1 MININF
7 KPEDRE
13 ALNYERYHHPHPK
26 VQQRM
31 HALYLKSLGFSHLV
45 IMAVCNISSRS
56 TLSAWFHL
64 YLNGGIDALKHFN
77 YKGQQSDLNDHTD
90 TLKEYFKNNPPR
102 SINEA
107 ISVIAEL
114 TGIKRSPTQVR
125 EFLKKLGFKRLKVG
139 CAPGKELNEEKSE
152 EQKTFHDEELEPR
165 LEEAKGGKR
174 HMFFMDASHF
184 VHGHFLA
191 VLWCWTRIFIPS
203 ASGRKR
209 FNVLGAL
216 NAVTK
221 KVITFCNTTTINTE
235 SVCELLDKIK
245 EACGDGIPI
254 TIVLDNASYQRNKAV
269 MAHAASL
276 GIEPLFLPSYSPN
289 LNLIERLWKFVKK
302 QQFPLFEK
310 IPLETRVKNHY
321 FAIAGR

>member
-1 MININF
+1 MVACGI
-7 KPEDRE
+7 KSRTT
-13 ALNYERYHHPHPK
+13 LCTWLR
-26 VQQRM
+26 
-31 HALYLKSLGFSHLV
+31 LYQ
-45 IMAVCNISSRS
+45 
-56 TLSAWFHL
+56 
-64 YLNGGIDALKHFN
+64 NGGIEALKTFN
-77 YKGQQSDLNDHTD
+77 YKGRPSELNDHAD
-90 TLKEYFKNNPPR
+90 TLKEYFKSNPPR

-107 ISVIAEL
+107 VNAIEEL

-165 LEEAKGGKR
+165 LEEAEEGKR
-174 HMFFMDASHF
+174 QVFFMDASHF
-184 VHGHFLA
+184 VHGHFLTA
-191 VLWCWTRIFIPS
+191 LWCLVRVFIPS

-216 NAVTK
+216 NAITK
-221 KVITFCNTTTINTE
+221 EVITFCNTTNINTE
-235 SVCELLDKIK
+235 SVCKLLDKIK
-245 EACGDGIPI
+245 ATCGDVIPI

-276 GIEPLFLPSYSPN
+276 GIELLFLPSYSPN

-302 QQFPLFEK
+302 ECLYGKYYATFEEFKAAIEACLSETDKKHKNKLHTLLNLKFHFFENVQFLA
-310 IPLETRVKNHY
+310 V
-321 FAIAGR
+321 